1 MVLRLTIVGDFVEA
15 VGADERER
23 GLLQEGAGRRGA
35 GEVVELAAG
44 LAADAGAEVF
54 AVLALLNHTV
64 HHRLVK
70 RKNCIIKIGS
80 LMRKLRFASWK
91 WGQSRIEPSLVRSTR
106 RLGPTGSG
114 VALIY
119 EIL

>member
-64 HHRLVK
+64 HHRL
-70 RKNCIIKIGS
+70 RKEGKI
-80 LMRKLRFASWK
+80 A
-91 WGQSRIEPSLVRSTR
+91 I
-106 RLGPTGSG
+106 
-114 VALIY
+114 
-119 EIL
+119 

>member
-44 LAADAGAEVF
+44 LATDAGAEVF
-54 AVLALLNHTV
+54 AVLALLHHTV

-70 RKNCIIKIGS
+70 RKKCIK
-80 LMRKLRFASWK
+80 
-91 WGQSRIEPSLVRSTR
+91 T
-106 RLGPTGSG
+106 
-114 VALIY
+114 
-119 EIL
+119 